1 MSIGSNI
8 ESAKALYAVGSKG
21 WEPETLLIVNG
32 VALPWR
38 LLSGSAYFS
47 SLLASGTWNDLSR
60 VLERIDD
67 EDHLIARVRIGYEG
81 THAEAIMLHRVLCV
95 LETSSATKAE
105 EHNSP
110 MANDHDVDNDDDD
123 EHDQDGTAASLDA
136 WSCED
141 LCNALRCADMYNL

>member
-95 LETSSATKAE
+95 LETSVAD
-105 EHNSP
+105 HPNSP
-110 MANDHDVDNDDDD
+110 MADDEHDVDNDDD